1 MNQTST
7 LTDTSDTSHQ
17 QYPWL
22 IAISGLFILI
32 TINGL
37 TTSSLSVFDEVVQR
51 EFHLTRSVLKSRE
64 TVTYAVS
71 ALFILLSGW
80 LIDRIGV
87 KKLLLSGL
95 TLMALALGGYGFA
108 RNLTDL
114 YILHVLLGLAYVS
127 AGSVAVVILVSSWFQ
142 KKRGLALG
150 ITLAGTSLGSAIF
163 PPLLTNLIHTHGWR
177 EAFHW
182 LSFVPLVLF
191 VYTAVVVHSTPETAG
206 MQPYGRR
213 ATEEP
218 LVKEGRTYAEAL
230 HTPLFWLIA
239 LCGFLSFLGIVGLVS
254 NLFLQLRS
262 VGFDSGQAAW
272 TLSLYFTLALVGKFL
287 ISWISDLVS
296 LYPLFTG
303 CLLGLMVGAI
313 GLASLT
319 PSLIIPS
326 VGLAALS
333 WGGVFTLYNVLIV
346 RSFGL
351 KAAGK
356 INGTI
361 SLFENCG
368 SLLGPLV
375 MGWLFETSGSYQQ
388 PLYLTAGVF
397 GLTAFLSLLFFRR
410 VPKAYVS

>member
-22 IAISGLFILI
+22 IAVSGLFILI

-51 EFHLTRSVLKSRE
+51 EFHLSRSVLKSRE

-95 TLMALALGGYGFA
+95 TLMTLALGGYGFA

-206 MQPYGRR
+206 MQPYGRG

-230 HTPLFWLIA
+230 RTPLFWLIA

-397 GLTAFLSLLFFRR
+397 GLTAFLSLFFFRR